1 MQFQSEFQWEF
12 VLNEQMNSKVQIE
25 VNMLRTA

>member
-12 VLNEQMNSKVQIE
+12 VWNEHIDSKVQIE
-25 VNMLRTA
+25 VNMLRIA